1 MTTSDSTSFS
11 HFSHVTLYS
20 VDARIANAAEQRPGA
35 GRFTF
40 SDTPHLTA
48 ELRAGNEAAFHWLH
62 EQWNAR
68 LFRYCFVLAGTD
80 ETLAGEFAQTT
91 YLKIVRHIRELPN
104 ETALWNWIARAA
116 RSVASDHRKQHGRY
130 RSALSRFTDWIRHAP
145 QSPSEP
151 ASITGGESTLLLA
164 LDDAIEKL
172 TGGER
177 ELLKARYYKSLPIAD
192 VAKAHGTTTRAIEGR
207 LARLRRKL
215 RNLIEAERHTKE
227 LDQ

>member
-48 ELRAGNEAAFHWLH
+48 ELRAGRSAAFHWLH

-145 QSPSEP
+145 SPSEP
-151 ASITGGESTLLLA
+151 ASITGGESALLLA

>member
-1 MTTSDSTSFS
+1 VTTSDSISFA
-11 HFSHVTLYS
+11 HVTLYS
-20 VDARIANAAEQRPGA
+20 VDTRIANTAEQRPGA
-35 GRFTF
+35 GGFTF
-40 SDTPHLTA
+40 SDTPRLTV
-48 ELRAGNEAAFHWLH
+48 ELRVGNEAAFHWLH

-145 QSPSEP
+145 SPSEP
-151 ASITGGESTLLLA
+151 ASITGGESALLLA

-172 TGGER
+172 TGAER